1 MAPGAM
7 VTPSMQ
13 KGASPRTRF
22 EGPVGLRNVIIHE
35 KLDDLA
41 RQITRKMLS
50 YALGRQLEYFD
61 EPAVRTILRAFKSK
75 GYRMHT
81 LIQQI
86 CLSYPFLYKRDPI
99 PAERQEGPLAPGS

>member
-1 MAPGAM
+1 MDE
-7 VTPSMQ
+7 
-13 KGASPRTRF
+13 TRF
-22 EGPVGLRNVIIHE
+22 WVPKSKTYRIAEPAKGIALGDNTIP
-35 KLDDLA
+35 
-41 RQITRKMLS
+41 RKMLS

-99 PAERQEGPLAPGS
+99 PAERQEDPLAPGS